1 MFYAFPANSRGFLH
15 TFSGWVDDIAPVQIA
30 ALQAMD
36 EYLGRGDIGRDGDIV
51 YVAQAQQIHFIGLMG
66 LRADRVSEEEQQV
79 DLVAGD
85 ARSDL
90 LVAPMGAGQKT
101 AGCAGPWPPPASL
114 PVVPVAHRSCW
125 ESTRQYAIQ
134 NCTISSFLESC
145 AINAMFIWASSS
157 YLSNHERRILSA
169 QACGNGAQRQ
179 TGPARRSQRR
189 ACRARFFV
197 FRC

>member
-1 MFYAFPANSRGFLH
+1 MNKIIRGTVCFMHFRQTAEAFCIHSAVG
-15 TFSGWVDDIAPVQIA
+15 VDDIAPVQIA

-90 LVAPMGAGQKT
+90 LVAPMGAG
-101 AGCAGPWPPPASL
+101 L
-114 PVVPVAHRSCW
+114 
-125 ESTRQYAIQ
+125 
-134 NCTISSFLESC
+134 
-145 AINAMFIWASSS
+145 
-157 YLSNHERRILSA
+157 LSA
-169 QACGNGAQRQ
+169 AI
-179 TGPARRSQRR
+179 
-189 ACRARFFV
+189 
-197 FRC
+197 

>member
-1 MFYAFPANSRGFLH
+1 MRSVVG
-15 TFSGWVDDIAPVQIA
+15 VDDIAPVQIA

-36 EYLGRGDIGRDGDIV
+36 EYLGCGDIGRDGDIV

-101 AGCAGPWPPPASL
+101 L
-114 PVVPVAHRSCW
+114 D
-125 ESTRQYAIQ
+125 
-134 NCTISSFLESC
+134 
-145 AINAMFIWASSS
+145 
-157 YLSNHERRILSA
+157 A
-169 QACGNGAQRQ
+169 QARGLRHKL
-179 TGPARRSQRR
+179 ARRT
-189 ACRARFFV
+189 CRAQIVLGKHAAVCNTELHHQFLFFIMSYKGYIHIY
-197 FRC
+197 FLQTFISFQINFKTITKKAAHITP

>member
-1 MFYAFPANSRGFLH
+1 MDGMEKITARIQEDADRE
-15 TFSGWVDDIAPVQIA
+15 IAAMNARTDEQIA

-101 AGCAGPWPPPASL
+101 L
-114 PVVPVAHRSCW
+114 D
-125 ESTRQYAIQ
+125 
-134 NCTISSFLESC
+134 
-145 AINAMFIWASSS
+145 
-157 YLSNHERRILSA
+157 A
-169 QACGNGAQRQ
+169 QARGLRHKL
-179 TGPARRSQRR
+179 ARRT
-189 ACRARFFV
+189 CRAQIVLGKHAAVCNTELHHQFLFGVMRNQRNVHKDFPPSLYLLSLIHI
-197 FRC
+197 

>member
-1 MFYAFPANSRGFLH
+1 MHFRQTAEAFCIHSAVG
-15 TFSGWVDDIAPVQIA
+15 VDDIAPVQIA

-36 EYLGRGDIGRDGDIV
+36 EYLGCGDIGRDGDIV

-101 AGCAGPWPPPASL
+101 L
-114 PVVPVAHRSCW
+114 D
-125 ESTRQYAIQ
+125 
-134 NCTISSFLESC
+134 
-145 AINAMFIWASSS
+145 
-157 YLSNHERRILSA
+157 A
-169 QACGNGAQRQ
+169 QARGLRHKL
-179 TGPARRSQRR
+179 ARRT
-189 ACRARFFV
+189 CRAQIVLEKTRGEDQA
-197 FRC
+197 

>member
-1 MFYAFPANSRGFLH
+1 MNKIIRGTVCFMHFRQTAEAFCIHSAVG
-15 TFSGWVDDIAPVQIA
+15 VDDIAPVQIA

-101 AGCAGPWPPPASL
+101 L
-114 PVVPVAHRSCW
+114 D
-125 ESTRQYAIQ
+125 
-134 NCTISSFLESC
+134 
-145 AINAMFIWASSS
+145 
-157 YLSNHERRILSA
+157 A
-169 QACGNGAQRQ
+169 QARGLRHKL
-179 TGPARRSQRR
+179 ARRT
-189 ACRARFFV
+189 CRAQIVLGKHAAVVNNKLPFEQ
-197 FRC
+197 